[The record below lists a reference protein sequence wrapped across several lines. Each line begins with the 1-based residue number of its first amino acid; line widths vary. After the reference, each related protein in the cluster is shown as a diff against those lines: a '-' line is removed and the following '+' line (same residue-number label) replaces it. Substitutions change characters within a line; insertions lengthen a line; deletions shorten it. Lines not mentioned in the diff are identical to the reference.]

1 MTYSIE
7 AEQSVLG
14 AMLIEPSESIPLVS
28 FLSESDFYLPEHQ
41 ATFAAMMDMHKQSK
55 PIDFVTLLEELNR
68 LYGNDAGKAFLL
80 QLAQMVPTLA
90 NTKAYAEIVKAKS
103 QKRRVTG
110 KLQDLIF
117 CDMDADALI
126 PAVEKI
132 VEDERGGSSTKD
144 VEEDRKQ
151 TLISYIDTIYKPLDR
166 DTRIWTGYKHID
178 DKTGG
183 LLKGGISCWG
193 APPST
198 GKTAI
203 AINVVEN
210 QIKTKNKIAFFSLEM
225 SKEQIYNRMFS
236 SLLSI
241 PYDGIKNKYLD
252 KEQQQ
257 KISQSVS
264 DLYGKKQLYLFGDIY
279 TIEEISRRIYELKP
293 DLVVVD
299 FIQRV
304 RTVEKMKDTRERINF
319 LTAEFKWLAKKNNCH
334 IMLLSQ
340 VSRQADKSGKPKP
353 PRMSDLKESG
363 NIEEDSDYIFMIFR
377 PYVYEKSKDYTPEQ
391 TQLLID
397 KNKDGETGM
406 IEMYF
411 RGAVQRFEEVETRYD
426 S

>member
-28 FLSESDFYLPEHQ
+28 MLTESDFYLPEHQ
-41 ATFAAMMDMHKQSK
+41 ATFAAMVEMHKQGK
-55 PIDFVTLLEELNR
+55 PIDFVTLLER
-68 LYGNDAGKAFLL
+68 LKTDKDYLL

-90 NTKAYAEIVKAKS
+90 NTKAYAEIVRAKS
-103 QKRRVTG
+103 QQRRITG
-110 KLQDLIF
+110 KLQDVLF
-117 CDMDADALI
+117 CDMEADALI

-132 VEDERGGSSTKD
+132 IEGERGGTSKD

-210 QIKTKNKIAFFSLEM
+210 QIKTKNRIAFFSLEM

-241 PYDGIKNKYLD
+241 PYDSIKNKYLD
-252 KEQQQ
+252 KKQQQ